1 MDVVG
6 LYPHIP
12 HEEGL
17 EALKKALDKSDAILP
32 VDELVSLAK
41 VILENNYCELDEK
54 RFRQKLGTA
63 IGTISSLRVMKI
75 FLWVILRRNFWIAV
89 NLSPGYGGDFWM
101 MYIYILAIDEGRAH
115 KFKGMN
121 LRDITLEGNIF

>member
-63 IGTISSLRVMKI
+63 IGTISSLRVMQI
-75 FLWVILRRNFWIAV
+75 FLWVILRRNF
-89 NLSPGYGGDFWM
+89 
-101 MYIYILAIDEGRAH
+101 
-115 KFKGMN
+115 
-121 LRDITLEGNIF
+121 